1 MKHRKPMPTA
11 LTIAGSDSGGGAGI
25 QADLKTFA
33 VMGVHGMS
41 AITSITAQNT
51 REVRAIHDIP
61 PEVVA
66 AQIEAVAD
74 DIGVDSAK
82 TGMLS
87 NSSIIR
93 VVAKTVDKYGFPLV
107 VDPVMIAKSGAPLLR
122 EDSIDALIREMVP
135 RATVITPNRME
146 AERLSGLTIRTLS
159 DAREAAKVIVE
170 ELGAGASIVKGGHIE
185 GRESVDILY
194 YKGEFYEFKAPRLHK
209 KTDHG
214 TGCAFSAAI
223 AAGLAKGRGVVE
235 AVRVAKQFITMAV
248 DYGLELGGGH
258 GPVNPVAWTAI
269 PAERYNVLLE
279 LEGAIEILKNNSRVV
294 AKLIPEVQTN
304 IVMALPK
311 PYARTPLDV
320 AGIPGRIGRFKDMIT
335 IPGKPEFGASSH
347 MARAVLTAMEFDP
360 EMRSAI
366 NIKYDGEV
374 REAVERL
381 GYTWSYYDRREEPE
395 EVRRAE
401 GATIPWGVRV
411 AIERAGGV
419 VPDVIYDYGAHGKE
433 PITKIYGRNAREVV
447 EKTVKIGF
455 ELGRL

>member
-1 MKHRKPMPTA
+1 MTRGKHIPTA

-74 DIGVDSAK
+74 DIGVDAAK

-93 VVAKTVDKYGFPLV
+93 AVARTVDKYGFPLV

-122 EDSIDALIREMVP
+122 EDSVEALVGEMVP

-146 AERLSGLTIRTLS
+146 AERLTGLTIRALS
-159 DAREAAKVIVE
+159 DAREAARIIVE
-170 ELGAGASIVKGGHIE
+170 ELGAEASVVKGGHLE
-185 GRESVDILY
+185 GSESVDVLY
-194 YKGEFYEFKAPRLHK
+194 YKGGFYEFKAPRISK

-223 AAGLAKGRGVVE
+223 AAGLAKGRDVVE

-258 GPVNPVAWTAI
+258 GPVNPVAWMAI

-279 LEGAIEILKNNSRVV
+279 LEGAVEILKSNSRVV

-320 AGIPGRIGRFKDMIT
+320 AGIPGRIGRFKDTIT

-347 MARAVLTAMEFDP
+347 VARAVLVAMDFDP
-360 EMRSAI
+360 EIRSAI
-366 NIKYDGEV
+366 NIKYDDEV

-395 EVRRAE
+395 EVRRIE
-401 GATIPWGVRV
+401 GATIPWGMRV
-411 AIERAGGV
+411 AIERAGGK

-433 PITKIYGRNAREVV
+433 PITKIFGKNAREVA
-447 EKTVKIGF
+447 EKTVKIGL
-455 ELGRL
+455 ELARI